1 MEQNETLGG
10 NAQPSTRWQK
20 RLRMGAAAASAAL
33 VLAAGTAA
41 SVQPAQADWHHHH
54 NRGPYIVGGILGGLA
69 LGTLLTAPRYYDDY
83 GYDGRYVDYDAP
95 PPRAYCSNYR
105 HVDWHHHVWFDAYGR
120 AHPCL

>member
-41 SVQPAQADWHHHH
+41 SVQPAQADWHHH